1 MNAAGAWA
9 WHHTGVAV
17 SSIEEVLAQYTGLLG
32 FEVVFEAPDMSDL
45 IQSMTG
51 VAGLRADLVQ
61 CRPYSEHVWE
71 FIHFRNIPGGVD
83 NRLPLQPGRAHAAF
97 LVPDIERAIWENE
110 QAGGEML
117 GSITEF
123 SEGRAVYCADASGTV
138 IEWEEAAPGGSD
150 G

>member
-1 MNAAGAWA
+1 VNAAGAWA

-17 SSIEEVLAQYTGLLG
+17 TSIEEVLARYTGLLG

-61 CRPYSEHVWE
+61 CRAPYSEHVWE
-71 FIHFRNIPGGVD
+71 FIHFRNIP
-83 NRLPLQPGRAHAAF
+83 RAHAAF
-97 LVPDIERAIWENE
+97 LVPDIERAVWEN
-110 QAGGEML
+110 QRAGGEML

-123 SEGRAVYCADASGTV
+123 SEGRAVYCADSSGTV
-138 IEWEEAAPGGSD
+138 IEWEEAAPGGSH